1 MKKLLIVEDDTLTQQ
16 LYMVYFKKSG
26 IIPYI
31 TDNGEELFTILS
43 KENIGLILMDINL
56 TNTYFK
62 GEKMDGIKLSRLIKS
77 NSDTKNIPIIIATG
91 FSAFNHNDSIV
102 KQTQAEDL
110 IVKPITNFN
119 AFVNKVNRYLIN

>member
-26 IIPYI
+26 IDPYI
-31 TDNGEELFTILS
+31 TDNGEELFTILHR
-43 KENIGLILMDINL
+43 ENIGLILMDINL

-91 FSAFNHNDSIV
+91 FSAFNHDDSLV
-102 KQTQAEDL
+102 KQTQADDL

-119 AFVNKVNRYLIN
+119 AFVKKVNQYLIH

>member
-1 MKKLLIVEDDTLTQQ
+1 MKKLLIVEDDSLTQQ

-26 IIPYI
+26 IYPYI

-43 KENIGLILMDINL
+43 TENIGLILMDINL
-56 TNTYFK
+56 TNTYFR

-91 FSAFNHNDSIV
+91 FSAFNHDDSLV
-102 KQTQAEDL
+102 KQTQADDL

-119 AFVNKVNRYLIN
+119 AFINKVNQYLIH

>member
-26 IIPYI
+26 IDPYI
-31 TDNGEELFTILS
+31 TDNGEELFTILHR
-43 KENIGLILMDINL
+43 ENIGLILMDINL
-56 TNTYFK
+56 TNTYFR

-91 FSAFNHNDSIV
+91 FSAFNHDDSLV
-102 KQTQAEDL
+102 KQIQADDL

-119 AFVNKVNRYLIN
+119 AFVKKVNQYLIH

>member
-16 LYMVYFKKSG
+16 LYMVYFRKSG
-26 IIPYI
+26 IEPYI
-31 TDNGEELFTILS
+31 TDDGEELFTILHR
-43 KENIGLILMDINL
+43 ENIGLVLMDINL
-56 TNTYFK
+56 TNTYLR

-91 FSAFNHNDSIV
+91 FSAFNHDDSLV
-102 KQTQAEDL
+102 KQTQADDL

-119 AFVNKVNRYLIN
+119 AFVKKVNQYLIH

>member
-26 IIPYI
+26 IEPYI
-31 TDNGEELFTILS
+31 TDNGEELFKLLS
-43 KENIGLILMDINL
+43 TKNIGVILMDINL
-56 TNTYFK
+56 TNTYFR

-91 FSAFNHNDSIV
+91 FSAFNHDDSLV
-102 KQTQAEDL
+102 RQTQADDL
-110 IVKPITNFN
+110 IIKPITNFN
-119 AFVNKVNRYLIN
+119 AFINKVNQYLIH

>member
-26 IIPYI
+26 IDPYI
-31 TDNGEELFTILS
+31 TDNGEELFTILHT
-43 KENIGLILMDINL
+43 ENIGLILMDINL
-56 TNTYFK
+56 TNTYFR

-91 FSAFNHNDSIV
+91 FSAFNHDDSLV
-102 KQTQAEDL
+102 KQTQADDL
-110 IVKPITNFN
+110 IIKPITNFN
-119 AFVNKVNRYLIN
+119 AFVKKVNQYLIH

>member
-26 IIPYI
+26 IETYI
-31 TDNGEELFTILS
+31 TDNGEELFAILQR
-43 KENIGLILMDINL
+43 ENIGLVLMDINL
-56 TNTYFK
+56 TNTYFR

-77 NSDTKNIPIIIATG
+77 NSVTKNIPIIIATG
-91 FSAFNHNDSIV
+91 FSAFNHDNSLV
-102 KQTQAEDL
+102 RQTKADDL

-119 AFVNKVNRYLIN
+119 SFIKKVNQYLIH

>member
-26 IIPYI
+26 IDPYI
-31 TDNGEELFTILS
+31 TDNGEELFTILHR
-43 KENIGLILMDINL
+43 ENIGLILMDINL
-56 TNTYFK
+56 TNTYFR

-91 FSAFNHNDSIV
+91 FSAFNHDDSLV
-102 KQTQAEDL
+102 KQTQADDL
-110 IVKPITNFN
+110 IIKPITNFN
-119 AFVNKVNRYLIN
+119 AFVKKVNQYLIH

>member
-119 AFVNKVNRYLIN
+119 AFVNKVNQYLIN

>member
-26 IIPYI
+26 IDPYI
-31 TDNGEELFTILS
+31 TDNGEELFTILHR
-43 KENIGLILMDINL
+43 ENIGLILMDINL
-56 TNTYFK
+56 TNTYFR

-91 FSAFNHNDSIV
+91 FSAFNHDDSLV
-102 KQTQAEDL
+102 KQTQADDL

-119 AFVNKVNRYLIN
+119 AFVKKVNQYLIH

>member
-26 IIPYI
+26 IDPYI
-31 TDNGEELFTILS
+31 TDNGEELFTILHT
-43 KENIGLILMDINL
+43 ENIGLILMDINL
-56 TNTYFK
+56 TNTYFR

-91 FSAFNHNDSIV
+91 FSAFNHDDSLV
-102 KQTQAEDL
+102 KQTQADDL
-110 IVKPITNFN
+110 IIKPITNFN
-119 AFVNKVNRYLIN
+119 AFVNKVNQYLIH